1 MKDKLNSRQGPPI
14 TSAELHVHLCTIV
27 KGLICKFESSA
38 VAKKCGVLPSFTD
51 GVPGGLF
58 TQETSFYA
66 TNIIFICTL
75 KVIVGHR
82 GLWSG
87 TENGSINSDGTKL
100 RAWIPLYI

>member
-14 TSAELHVHLCTIV
+14 TSAELHVRLCTIV
-27 KGLICKFESSA
+27 KGLICTFESSA
-38 VAKKCGVLPSFTD
+38 VAKNVEYFHLLQTGS
-51 GVPGGLF
+51 LF

-87 TENGSINSDGTKL
+87 TENDSMNSDGTKL